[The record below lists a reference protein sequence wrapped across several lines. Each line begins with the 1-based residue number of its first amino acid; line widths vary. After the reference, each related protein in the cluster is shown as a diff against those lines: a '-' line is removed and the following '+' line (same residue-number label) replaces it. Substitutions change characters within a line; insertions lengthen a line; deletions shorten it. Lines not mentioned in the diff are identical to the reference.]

1 MDKSQ
6 SPHPTEPLLEAILTN
21 QDKNSKSQESVLEAI
36 LVNQDSNAKSVEP
49 ILEAS
54 LVKQDEIVKA
64 IKDKPEVQ
72 KVEFVNKDVE
82 LAGAFFSLLK
92 GTKGDS
98 GEKGDKGDK
107 GEQGLVGPKG
117 DSIKGVDGING
128 KDGKDGKD
136 GRDGLDGR
144 DGKDGKDGLQGPAGK
159 DGQSIDPKDVKKI
172 AKELNNNNNLFL
184 NIPGVK
190 HVHAGTNITL
200 TGTDEDPIINST
212 ASGGASAFTDLTDV
226 PSAYTGQGTKFVRV
240 NGAETA
246 LEFAT
251 VAGGGDA
258 LTSAPLSQFA
268 ATTSLQLKG
277 VMSDETGSGA
287 LVFANTPTLVTP
299 VLGAATATTIN
310 GATITSG
317 TLNGTVTGT
326 NTGDQTSIVGITGT
340 KAQFDTAVTDGN
352 FMYIG
357 DAPTSHTHL
366 LAAGATDVTATA
378 AELNVL
384 DGITASTIELNYTD
398 GVTSAI
404 QTQLNGKQASMGVDD
419 NYVTDA
425 EKVVIGN
432 TSGTN
437 SGDNATNSQYSG
449 LVTNATHTGDATG
462 SGALTVVALNGT
474 SLAGLATGVLKNT
487 TTTGVPFISKVALTE
502 PATAATLTIANNQT
516 LTVNG
521 SATITNGT
529 HSGTNTGDQTN
540 ITGNAATVTTNANLT
555 GHVTSVGNAAVLGS
569 FTKSQLDTAISDGN
583 VLYVGDVTQYTD
595 ELAQDAVGAM
605 VDSSL
610 VYVDATPLLTRAA
623 LTGDVTASQG
633 SNATTV
639 KNNLKLGQITMMI
652 GDGVNAISTNAT
664 SFVVPC
670 TFAGTI
676 TGYTIAADAGTCTIK
691 TWKKATGTAIP
702 TVADVISTSGV
713 SLSTGTLVRSATVSD
728 FTSTTVTANDVFI
741 IQATAV
747 ATAKYISFTLEIQKS

>member
-21 QDKNSKSQESVLEAI
+21 QDKNAKSQESVLEAI

-54 LVKQDEIVKA
+54 LIKQDEIVKA

-72 KVEFVNKDVE
+72 KVEFVNKDAE

-117 DSIKGVDGING
+117 ESIKGKDGIDG
-128 KDGKDGKD
+128 KNGKDGKD

-144 DGKDGKDGLQGPAGK
+144 DGKDGKDGIQGPAGK
-159 DGQSIDPKDVKKI
+159 DGQSIDPKDLKKI

-226 PSAYTGQGTKFVRV
+226 PSSYTGQGTKFVRV

-277 VMSDETGSGA
+277 VISDETGSGA

-366 LAAGATDVTATA
+366 LAVGATDVTATA